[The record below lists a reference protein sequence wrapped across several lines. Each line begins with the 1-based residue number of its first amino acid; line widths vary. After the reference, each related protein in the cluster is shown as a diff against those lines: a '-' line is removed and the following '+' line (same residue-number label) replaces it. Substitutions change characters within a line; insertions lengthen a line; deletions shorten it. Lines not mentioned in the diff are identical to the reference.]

1 MTDFSNKK
9 AERIVNIITSVAVT
23 LLMLF
28 LNFNCGYASDD
39 WRFKFIYGN
48 YTVTNG
54 VERID
59 SFGDIALSVKNY
71 YNSSGGRAL
80 CHGLIFFI
88 NMFDKP
94 VFNIINSLI
103 FTGFAYA
110 SYVLIKV
117 LSKVKN
123 IFIFPVT
130 SLCFIL
136 MLPYFGDNCLWLSGA
151 VNYLWSAA
159 IMICC
164 FIAFEKYAAE
174 SDVPKMLM
182 LCICV
187 MLSSLTNEVTG
198 GMIIIYML
206 ITFAVGRKFKAYD
219 VIPFI
224 LAVIGIIVVVG
235 APGNSARIQNEMAE
249 PVTFEKIVGAAFEY
263 CGNIFIK
270 CYIYVFI
277 FLFTLLLAAK
287 TKTVRQHMNGLKLF
301 VAGFAGIIALSAA
314 GFHEY
319 RLYFIGCTALIC
331 ASICC
336 LISLFRILASS
347 YKADTD
353 KIKFSLIVSSLIC
366 IAGFIVSFILLGN
379 EVTAAAVSP
388 VLVMVVILAAG
399 LFTSAITGFIDK
411 AITDE
416 ALKKKIGNPK
426 KCLNIALVLTIT
438 PYIAVNA
445 AILASNNVKRVQW
458 FDDVILQAEQGNYQ
472 NLVQLNERTRYPY
485 DFSGAFDADTA
496 CFQDPRW
503 YVTSWFAYYNGYFLN
518 TETEMVEN
526 SIVQ

>member
-1 MTDFSNKK
+1 MTDSATNKSEK
-9 AERIVNIITSVAVT
+9 LINIITAAIIT

-54 VERID
+54 IERIE
-59 SFGDIALSVKNY
+59 SFEDIVLSVKNY

-80 CHGLIFFI
+80 CHSLLFFI

-103 FTGFAYA
+103 FTSFAYA
-110 SYVLIKV
+110 SYVLIKII
-117 LSKVKN
+117 SKVNNK
-123 IFIFPVT
+123 FIFPII
-130 SLCFIL
+130 SLSCIL
-136 MLPYFGDNCLWLSGA
+136 LLPYFGDNCLWLSGA

-159 IMICC
+159 MMICC
-164 FIAFEKYAAE
+164 FIAIEKYAVK
-174 SDVPKMLM
+174 SNMPKMLV

-187 MLSSLTNEVTG
+187 MLSSLTNEITG

-206 ITFAVGRKFKAYD
+206 ITFAIERKFKIYD
-219 VIPFI
+219 IIPFI
-224 LAVIGIIVVVG
+224 PAIIGIIIVVG
-235 APGNSARIQNEMAE
+235 APGNSVRIQNEMSE
-249 PVTFEKIVGAAFEY
+249 PITFEIIFNTALKH
-263 CGNIFIK
+263 CGTIFIK

-287 TKTVRQHMNGLKLF
+287 TKTLKLHINGLKLF
-301 VAGFAGIIALSAA
+301 AAGFAGILALSAT
-314 GFHEY
+314 GFNEY
-319 RLYFIGCTALIC
+319 RLYFIGCTVLIC
-331 ASICC
+331 GSICC
-336 LISLFRILASS
+336 LISLFRILAAS
-347 YKADTD
+347 YKTDTD
-353 KIKFSLIVSSLIC
+353 KIKMSLIISSLIC

-379 EVTAAAVSP
+379 EITAAAVSP
-388 VLVMVVILAAG
+388 VLVMAAMLAAG
-399 LFTSAITGFIDK
+399 IFTSAITGFIDK

-426 KCLNIALVLTIT
+426 RSLNIALVLTIT
-438 PYIAVNA
+438 PYIAINA
-445 AILASNNVKRVQW
+445 AILAGNNIKREQW
-458 FDDVILQAEQGNYQ
+458 FDNVILQAEQGNYQ
-472 NLVQLNERTRYPY
+472 NLVQLNDRTQYPY

-518 TETEMVEN
+518 SETETVEN